1 MITVGDY
8 NLPGV
13 DWDRGWSSK
22 ASERIFIETFADKF
36 WTQHVR
42 GATHVGGNT
51 LDLLTSSNPD
61 MVVDVQKLGYLG
73 TGDHMMLEA
82 SLVGPGQVVETTE
95 LVPDWRKADL
105 VGMKDAIANIDW
117 KEEFGENNGTD
128 CMDTLYKVLDRE
140 MDKFVPKKLRRADQ
154 RSCMV
159 LQMHLLNP

>member
-1 MITVGDY
+1 M
-8 NLPGV
+8 
-13 DWDRGWSSK
+13 
-22 ASERIFIETFADKF
+22 
-36 WTQHVR
+36 
-42 GATHVGGNT
+42 
-51 LDLLTSSNPD
+51 
-61 MVVDVQKLGYLG
+61 DVQKLGYLG

-154 RSCMV
+154 KPIWFNKNILRLIRKKKRLWQWYMRDGGKDYASYQAFRNIQKEV
-159 LQMHLLNP
+159 QKEVKKAKKKLERKLAKDAKKNSKQFYST